1 MFRHI
6 SLLMRC
12 FMCCCHFILPR
23 ADSAGRPPLT
33 ALAERTVEML
43 THSGIR
49 MSLSPGRFSA
59 ARAFLYRKNRICRK
73 ADAK

>member
-12 FMCCCHFILPR
+12 FMCCCHFIPPGQILR
-23 ADSAGRPPLT
+23 GRPPLT
-33 ALAERTVEML
+33 ALAERAVEML

-59 ARAFLYRKNRICRK
+59 ARALLYRKNRICRK